1 MEDNFPSVN
10 MVAYG
15 DHMNKIKLSKT
26 DWLKA
31 SFRALTKLGPN
42 GIKVEGIAKDL
53 GVSKGSFYWHFENL
67 AALKSNMIT
76 HWEELATQTIIIEL
90 DKISDNPKIK
100 LEHLILMS
108 TCYWARYDKS
118 INQIVGHVDE
128 SRIEYV
134 QTLFQ
139 EYGLKKSQSHTSSK
153 LLYSSL
159 IGLQILSHNQQ
170 ANPQK
175 ELFELLKI
183 LLNYKAI

>member
-1 MEDNFPSVN
+1 
-10 MVAYG
+10 
-15 DHMNKIKLSKT
+15 
-26 DWLKA
+26 
-31 SFRALTKLGPN
+31 LGPN

-108 TCYWARYDKS
+108 TSKNDVPYGGPMIEIAIRDWARYDKS